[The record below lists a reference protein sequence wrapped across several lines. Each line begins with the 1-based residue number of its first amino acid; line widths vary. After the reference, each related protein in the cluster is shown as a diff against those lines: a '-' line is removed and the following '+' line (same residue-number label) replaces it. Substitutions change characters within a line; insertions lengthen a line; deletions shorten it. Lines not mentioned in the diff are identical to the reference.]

1 MIRGYE
7 VKDKRLK
14 KMLEMKADELDIS
27 LDRLIWNYINRGLM
41 GDNINWDKF
50 KELHSEEFLK
60 KVNKALGL
68 D

>member
-1 MIRGYE
+1 
-7 VKDKRLK
+7 
-14 KMLEMKADELDIS
+14 MLEMKADELDIS